1 MKTPSPKIKVISRNQ
16 NKFREKMVHK
26 LLAYNESKAGD
37 VGWKSL
43 SLEMSDSKGRFM
55 GGLTGNR
62 FLGWF
67 YVDLLFVEEK
77 VRGKGIGKRLLRA
90 AESWARKNGC
100 RNINLNTITFQ
111 APGFY
116 RKMGYRVFGKLTY
129 PKGNVRYYFKKKL

>member
-1 MKTPSPKIKVISRNQ
+1 MKTPSPKIKVIARNQ
-16 NKFREKMVHK
+16 NKFREKMVRK

-100 RNINLNTITFQ
+100 RNIDLNTITFQ

-129 PKGNVRYYFKKKL
+129 PKGNVRYYFRKKL